1 MHSRCVFT
9 LLLCCVL
16 VRLDW
21 VEPMMHLYL
30 HVTCSCIHTFNSLY
44 FDIHCTIGTFL
55 IVFLSPSISL
65 SYVSCFMAPKRKS
78 TLSQNPL
85 HSKASSSS
93 DLTPSFVWLCDERAC
108 KDFSKNFSRQGIHL
122 ERQVILFDFSN
133 IAFPT
138 VIYSRVWESFC
149 GARSLVSP

>member
-30 HVTCSCIHTFNSLY
+30 HVTCSCIRTFNSLY
-44 FDIHCTIGTFL
+44 FDIHCVVGTFL

-65 SYVSCFMAPKRKS
+65 SYVSCIMTSKHKS
-78 TLSQNPL
+78 IPSQNPL
-85 HSKASSSS
+85 RFRASSSS
-93 DLTPSFVWLCDERAC
+93 TPSDPTPSHVWFYDEKA
-108 KDFSKNFSRQGIHL
+108 KSDFSENFSRQGIHS
-122 ERQVILFDFSN
+122 ERQVILSDFSN
-133 IAFPT
+133 TDLTI
-138 VIYSRVWESFC
+138 VIYNR
-149 GARSLVSP
+149 G